1 MIVVGKDKLAAFCRK
16 HADARPRF
24 SRWLQVVE
32 STLWRNFAEVR
43 ATFLNADLVRKGD
56 VAFVVFNVGG
66 NNYRVSTIIQY
77 QAGVVY
83 IDRPMTHDEYSRWS
97 QG

>member
-24 SRWLQVVE
+24 TRWLEVLE

-43 ATFLNADLVRKGD
+43 ATSPNADLVRKGD
-56 VAFVVFNVGG
+56 IAFVVFNVGG
-66 NNYRVSTIIQY
+66 NNYRVSTMIRY
-77 QAGVVY
+77 QAGVVC
-83 IDRPMTHDEYSRWS
+83 IDRPMTHDEHTRWS
-97 QG
+97 KG